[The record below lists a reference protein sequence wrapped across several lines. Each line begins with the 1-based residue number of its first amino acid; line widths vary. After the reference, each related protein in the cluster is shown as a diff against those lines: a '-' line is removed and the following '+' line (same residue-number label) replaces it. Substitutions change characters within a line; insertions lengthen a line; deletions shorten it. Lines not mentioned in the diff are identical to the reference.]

1 MVFPT
6 QLTYLVAIFQREILP
21 SYRNVDSVEKCWW
34 SPPTAPHAPAGAE
47 RSPGAAP
54 CPCPG
59 LPSLP
64 SHPEGTCTPLTP
76 RIFSSVFAK
85 PCQVHCTL
93 KKSFMKILTIL

>member
-64 SHPEGTCTPLTP
+64 SHPEGPNYLCNQIESYIYYAYWGMTTGLL
-76 RIFSSVFAK
+76 II
-85 PCQVHCTL
+85 VHC
-93 KKSFMKILTIL
+93 